1 LGTSQPEPR
10 EPKLGGADAVDTPG
24 VHGSITGVPRWA
36 LIVIPFALVVLVVGV
51 GFIIGAVTS
60 VDGGPGFATPTPRA
74 PASAQPAP

>member
-1 LGTSQPEPR
+1 
-10 EPKLGGADAVDTPG
+10 
-24 VHGSITGVPRWA
+24 